1 MKERNKRNTVADGRE
16 TGRRPGSREGGFR
29 EGSSGFW
36 KGSPRVKGFR
46 KGAEWK
52 MPALPVLLLAAVVLV
67 VIFVAAL
74 WHRSST
80 PETIQ
85 EDEIWSETIPG
96 DGSSSEDV
104 SKETAEGWEEIPEDR
119 KAENQISGESDSD
132 AESTGLP
139 IMIGESTA
147 ANKKDGAA
155 ASGASKKEGTTTSG
169 NSVNASDAGNGL
181 AAGNSANVGNG
192 LAAGNSAD
200 VGNGL
205 ASGNTA
211 AAGSDS
217 VAGNSAASGSAGNAS
232 SVGNTGGTG
241 NTVTSGSTGAGGTGV
256 TGSSGSTSGT
266 GTPGTT
272 VQPGENKN
280 PVREPGNVVVE
291 EGGNVSFHQRD
302 SESVELP
309 FDFVDE

>member
-1 MKERNKRNTVADGRE
+1 MKERNKRNTVTDGRE
-16 TGRRPGSREGGFR
+16 TGRRPGSRE
-29 EGSSGFW
+29 E
-36 KGSPRVKGFR
+36 GFR

-52 MPALPVLLLAAVVLV
+52 MPALPVLLLAAAVLV
-67 VIFVAAL
+67 VILVAAL
-74 WHRSST
+74 WHRSNT

-147 ANKKDGAA
+147 ANKKDVAA
-155 ASGASKKEGTTTSG
+155 ASGASKKEGTATSG
-169 NSVNASDAGNGL
+169 NSVNASDAGNSA
-181 AAGNSANVGNG
+181 AAGNG
-192 LAAGNSAD
+192 LVA
-200 VGNGL
+200 
-205 ASGNTA
+205 GNTA
-211 AAGSDS
+211 VSGSDS
-217 VAGNSAASGSAGNAS
+217 VVGNSAASGSAGNAS

-291 EGGNVSFHQRD
+291 EGGNESFHQRD

>member
-1 MKERNKRNTVADGRE
+1 MKERNKRNTAAAGRE
-16 TGRRPGSREGGFR
+16 NGRGPGSREEGFR
-29 EGSSGFW
+29 EGRSGFR
-36 KGSPRVKGFR
+36 KGSPLVKGFR

-52 MPALPVLLLAAVVLV
+52 MPALPVLLLAAAVLV
-67 VIFVAAL
+67 VILVAAL
-74 WHRSST
+74 WNRSST

-96 DGSSSEDV
+96 DGSSSEDA
-104 SKETAEGWEEIPEDR
+104 SKETVEGWEEIPEDR

-139 IMIGESTA
+139 IMTGESA
-147 ANKKDGAA
+147 AASKKDGA
-155 ASGASKKEGTTTSG
+155 ENSG
-169 NSVNASDAGNGL
+169 NSVNASAAGNGL
-181 AAGNSANVGNG
+181 AAGNSAV
-192 LAAGNSAD
+192 S
-200 VGNGL
+200 
-205 ASGNTA
+205 
-211 AAGSDS
+211 GSDS
-217 VAGNSAASGSAGNAS
+217 VVGNSAASGSAGNAS
-232 SVGNTGGTG
+232 SVGNTGETG

-266 GTPGTT
+266 VTPGTT

-291 EGGNVSFHQRD
+291 EGGNASFHQRD

>member
-1 MKERNKRNTVADGRE
+1 MKERNKRNTAAAGRE
-16 TGRRPGSREGGFR
+16 NGRGPRTREEGFR
-29 EGSSGFW
+29 EGRSGFW
-36 KGSPRVKGFR
+36 KVGFGNR
-46 KGAEWK
+46 QSGRI
-52 MPALPVLLLAAVVLV
+52 MPALPILLLAAAVLV

-96 DGSSSEDV
+96 DGSSSESV

-139 IMIGESTA
+139 IMTGESA
-147 ANKKDGAA
+147 AASKKDGAA
-155 ASGASKKEGTTTSG
+155 ASGVSKKEGTTTSG
-169 NSVNASDAGNGL
+169 NSVNASDAGNSAAAGNGL
-181 AAGNSANVGNG
+181 TAGNSAAVGN
-192 LAAGNSAD
+192 
-200 VGNGL
+200 
-205 ASGNTA
+205 
-211 AAGSDS
+211 DS
-217 VAGNSAASGSAGNAS
+217 VAGNIAVSGND
-232 SVGNTGGTG
+232 SVAG

-291 EGGNVSFHQRD
+291 EGGNASFHQRD

>member
-1 MKERNKRNTVADGRE
+1 MKERNKRNTAADGRE
-16 TGRRPGSREGGFR
+16 TGRRPGSREEGFR
-29 EGSSGFW
+29 EGRSGFR
-36 KGSPRVKGFR
+36 KGSHRVKGFR

-52 MPALPVLLLAAVVLV
+52 MPALPVLLLAAAVLV
-67 VIFVAAL
+67 VILIAAL

-96 DGSSSEDV
+96 DGSSSDGA
-104 SKETAEGWEEIPEDR
+104 SKETAEGWEEIPESQ
-119 KAENQISGESDSD
+119 KAENKISGGSDSD
-132 AESTGLP
+132 TESTGLP
-139 IMIGESTA
+139 IMTGESA
-147 ANKKDGAA
+147 AASKKDGAA
-155 ASGASKKEGTTTSG
+155 ASG
-169 NSVNASDAGNGL
+169 N
-181 AAGNSANVGNG
+181 
-192 LAAGNSAD
+192 
-200 VGNGL
+200 
-205 ASGNTA
+205 SGNTA
-211 AAGSDS
+211 AAGNGLATGNSATVGTGLAAGNTAASGSDS
-217 VAGNSAASGSAGNAS
+217 VAGNSVASGNDSMA
-232 SVGNTGGTG
+232 G

-291 EGGNVSFHQRD
+291 EGGNASFHQRD

>member
-1 MKERNKRNTVADGRE
+1 MKEWNKRNTVTDGRE
-16 TGRRPGSREGGFR
+16 TGRRPGSREEGFR
-29 EGSSGFW
+29 EGRSGFR
-36 KGSPRVKGFR
+36 KGSHRVKGFR

-52 MPALPVLLLAAVVLV
+52 MPALPVLLLAAAVLV
-67 VIFVAAL
+67 VILIAAL

-96 DGSSSEDV
+96 DGSSSDGA
-104 SKETAEGWEEIPEDR
+104 SKETAEGWEEIPESQ
-119 KAENQISGESDSD
+119 KAENKISGGSDSD
-132 AESTGLP
+132 TESTGLP
-139 IMIGESTA
+139 IMTGESA
-147 ANKKDGAA
+147 AASKKDGAA
-155 ASGASKKEGTTTSG
+155 ASG
-169 NSVNASDAGNGL
+169 N
-181 AAGNSANVGNG
+181 
-192 LAAGNSAD
+192 
-200 VGNGL
+200 
-205 ASGNTA
+205 SGNTA
-211 AAGSDS
+211 AAGNGLATGNSATVGTGLAAGNTAASGSDS
-217 VAGNSAASGSAGNAS
+217 VAGNSVASGNDSMA
-232 SVGNTGGTG
+232 G

-291 EGGNVSFHQRD
+291 EGGNASFHQRD

>member
-1 MKERNKRNTVADGRE
+1 MKERNKRNTAAAGQE
-16 TGRRPGSREGGFR
+16 NGRRPRTREGGFR
-29 EGSSGFW
+29 EERSRE
-36 KGSPRVKGFR
+36 KGSREGRSGFR
-46 KGAEWK
+46 KGSHREEGFRKGVEWK
-52 MPALPVLLLAAVVLV
+52 MPALPVLLLAAAVLV
-67 VIFVAAL
+67 VILVAAL
-74 WHRSST
+74 WNRSST

-96 DGSSSEDV
+96 DGSSSEDA

-119 KAENQISGESDSD
+119 KAENKISGESDSD
-132 AESTGLP
+132 AESVGLP
-139 IMIGESTA
+139 IMTGESA
-147 ANKKDGAA
+147 AASKKDGAA
-155 ASGASKKEGTTTSG
+155 ASGG
-169 NSVNASDAGNGL
+169 
-181 AAGNSANVGNG
+181 
-192 LAAGNSAD
+192 
-200 VGNGL
+200 
-205 ASGNTA
+205 
-211 AAGSDS
+211 DS

-291 EGGNVSFHQRD
+291 EGGNASFHQRD

>member
-1 MKERNKRNTVADGRE
+1 MKERNKRNTAAAGQENGRGPGTRE
-16 TGRRPGSREGGFR
+16 GGSREGRSGFR
-29 EGSSGFW
+29 

-52 MPALPVLLLAAVVLV
+52 MPALPVLLLAAAVLV

-74 WHRSST
+74 WHRSIT

-96 DGSSSEDV
+96 DGSSSEGAL
-104 SKETAEGWEEIPEDR
+104 KETAEGWEEIPEDR

-132 AESTGLP
+132 AESVGLP
-139 IMIGESTA
+139 IMTGESA
-147 ANKKDGAA
+147 AASKKDGAA
-155 ASGASKKEGTTTSG
+155 ASG
-169 NSVNASDAGNGL
+169 NSVNASGVGNSAAAGNGL
-181 AAGNSANVGNG
+181 AAGNSAV
-192 LAAGNSAD
+192 S
-200 VGNGL
+200 
-205 ASGNTA
+205 
-211 AAGSDS
+211 GSDS
-217 VAGNSAASGSAGNAS
+217 VVGNSAASGSAGNAS

-256 TGSSGSTSGT
+256 TGSSGSTSGA

-291 EGGNVSFHQRD
+291 EGGNASFHQRD

>member
-1 MKERNKRNTVADGRE
+1 
-16 TGRRPGSREGGFR
+16 
-29 EGSSGFW
+29 
-36 KGSPRVKGFR
+36 
-46 KGAEWK
+46 
-52 MPALPVLLLAAVVLV
+52 MPALLVLLLAAVVLV
-67 VIFVAAL
+67 VTFVAAL

-96 DGSSSEDV
+96 DGSSSEGA

-139 IMIGESTA
+139 IMIGESAA
-147 ANKKDGAA
+147 ANKKDGVA
-155 ASGASKKEGTTTSG
+155 ASGDSKKEGTATSG
-169 NSVNASDAGNGL
+169 NSVNASGAGNSADAGNGL
-181 AAGNSANVGNG
+181 TAGNSAAAGTG
-192 LAAGNSAD
+192 LAAGN
-200 VGNGL
+200 
-205 ASGNTA
+205 TA
-211 AAGSDS
+211 ASGSDS
-217 VAGNSAASGSAGNAS
+217 VAGNSVASGNDSMA
-232 SVGNTGGTG
+232 G

-291 EGGNVSFHQRD
+291 EGGNASFHQRD

>member
-1 MKERNKRNTVADGRE
+1 MKERNKRNTAAAGRE
-16 TGRRPGSREGGFR
+16 NGRGPRTREGGFR
-29 EGSSGFW
+29 EGRSSFR
-36 KGSPRVKGFR
+36 KGSPRGKGFR
-46 KGAEWK
+46 EGAEWK
-52 MPALPVLLLAAVVLV
+52 RPALLVLLLAAVVLV

-104 SKETAEGWEEIPEDR
+104 SKKTAEGWEEIPEDR

-132 AESTGLP
+132 AEGTGLP

-147 ANKKDGAA
+147 ANKKDGVA
-155 ASGASKKEGTTTSG
+155 ASGASKKEGTATSG
-169 NSVNASDAGNGL
+169 NSVNASDAGN
-181 AAGNSANVGNG
+181 SADVGNG
-192 LAAGNSAD
+192 LAAGN
-200 VGNGL
+200 
-205 ASGNTA
+205 TA
-211 AAGSDS
+211 VSGSDS
-217 VAGNSAASGSAGNAS
+217 VVGNSAASGSAGNAS
-232 SVGNTGGTG
+232 SVENAGGTG
-241 NTVTSGSTGAGGTGV
+241 NTVTSGSTGDGGTGV
-256 TGSSGSTSGT
+256 TGSSGSTSGA

-291 EGGNVSFHQRD
+291 EGGNASFHQRD

>member
-1 MKERNKRNTVADGRE
+1 MKERNKRNTVTDGRKN
-16 TGRRPGSREGGFR
+16 GRGPRTREGGFR
-29 EGSSGFW
+29 ERRPGFW
-36 KGSPRVKGFR
+36 KGSHRVKGFR
-46 KGAEWK
+46 KGAERK
-52 MPALPVLLLAAVVLV
+52 MPALLVLLLSAAVPV
-67 VIFVAAL
+67 VILVAAL

-85 EDEIWSETIPG
+85 EDEIWAETIPG
-96 DGSSSEDV
+96 DGSSSEDA

-119 KAENQISGESDSD
+119 KAENQISGGSDSD

-139 IMIGESTA
+139 IMTGESAA
-147 ANKKDGAA
+147 ANKKDGVA
-155 ASGASKKEGTTTSG
+155 ASGASKKEGTATSG
-169 NSVNASDAGNGL
+169 NSVNASDAGN
-181 AAGNSANVGNG
+181 SADVGNG
-192 LAAGNSAD
+192 LAAGN
-200 VGNGL
+200 
-205 ASGNTA
+205 T
-211 AAGSDS
+211 
-217 VAGNSAASGSAGNAS
+217 AASGSAGNAS
-232 SVGNTGGTG
+232 SVGNTGETG

-266 GTPGTT
+266 VTPGTT

-291 EGGNVSFHQRD
+291 EGGNASFHQRD

>member
-1 MKERNKRNTVADGRE
+1 MKERNKRNTAADGRKN
-16 TGRRPGSREGGFR
+16 GRGPRTREGGFR
-29 EGSSGFW
+29 EGRSS
-36 KGSPRVKGFR
+36 FR
-46 KGAEWK
+46 KVGFGNRQSGRI
-52 MPALPVLLLAAVVLV
+52 MPALLVLLLAAVVLV
-67 VIFVAAL
+67 VTFVAAL

-96 DGSSSEDV
+96 DGSSSEGA
-104 SKETAEGWEEIPEDR
+104 SKETAEGWEKIPEDR
-119 KAENQISGESDSD
+119 NAENKISGGSDSD

-139 IMIGESTA
+139 IMTGESA
-147 ANKKDGAA
+147 AASKKDGAA
-155 ASGASKKEGTTTSG
+155 ASGASKKDGTATSG
-169 NSVNASDAGNGL
+169 NSVNASDAGNS
-181 AAGNSANVGNG
+181 AAVGNG
-192 LAAGNSAD
+192 LAAGN
-200 VGNGL
+200 
-205 ASGNTA
+205 TA
-211 AAGSDS
+211 VSGSDS
-217 VAGNSAASGSAGNAS
+217 VVGNSAASGSAGNAS

-241 NTVTSGSTGAGGTGV
+241 NTVTSGSTGVGGTGV

-266 GTPGTT
+266 VTPGTT

-291 EGGNVSFHQRD
+291 EGGNASFHQRD

>member
-1 MKERNKRNTVADGRE
+1 MKERNKRNTAAAGRE
-16 TGRRPGSREGGFR
+16 NGRGPGSREEGFR
-29 EGSSGFW
+29 EGRSGFW
-36 KGSPRVKGFR
+36 KGSHRVKGFR

-52 MPALPVLLLAAVVLV
+52 MPALPVLLLAAAILV
-67 VIFVAAL
+67 ATL

-96 DGSSSEDV
+96 DGSSSEDA

-119 KAENQISGESDSD
+119 KAENQISGGSDSD

-139 IMIGESTA
+139 IMTGESA
-147 ANKKDGAA
+147 AASKKDGA
-155 ASGASKKEGTTTSG
+155 ENSG
-169 NSVNASDAGNGL
+169 NSVNASAAGNGL
-181 AAGNSANVGNG
+181 AAGNSAV
-192 LAAGNSAD
+192 S
-200 VGNGL
+200 
-205 ASGNTA
+205 
-211 AAGSDS
+211 GSDS
-217 VAGNSAASGSAGNAS
+217 VVGNSAASGSAGNAS
-232 SVGNTGGTG
+232 SVGNTGETG

-266 GTPGTT
+266 VTPGTT

-291 EGGNVSFHQRD
+291 EGGNASFHQRD

>member
-1 MKERNKRNTVADGRE
+1 MKERNKRNTVTDGRE
-16 TGRRPGSREGGFR
+16 TGRRPGSREEGFR
-29 EGSSGFW
+29 EGRSGFR
-36 KGSPRVKGFR
+36 KGSPRLKGFR

-52 MPALPVLLLAAVVLV
+52 MPALPVLLLAAAVLV
-67 VIFVAAL
+67 VILVAAL
-74 WHRSST
+74 WNRSST

-96 DGSSSEDV
+96 DGSSSESV

-147 ANKKDGAA
+147 ANKKDGVA
-155 ASGASKKEGTTTSG
+155 ASGASKKEGTATSG
-169 NSVNASDAGNGL
+169 NSVNASDAGN
-181 AAGNSANVGNG
+181 SADVGNG
-192 LAAGNSAD
+192 LAAGN
-200 VGNGL
+200 
-205 ASGNTA
+205 TA
-211 AAGSDS
+211 AAGSDSVVGNSAVSGSDS

-241 NTVTSGSTGAGGTGV
+241 N
-256 TGSSGSTSGT
+256 TSGT

-291 EGGNVSFHQRD
+291 EGGNASFHQRD

>member
-1 MKERNKRNTVADGRE
+1 MKERNKRNTVTDGRGA
-16 TGRRPGSREGGFR
+16 GRGPRTREGGFR
-29 EGSSGFW
+29 EGRSGFR

-52 MPALPVLLLAAVVLV
+52 MPALPVLLLAAAVLV
-67 VIFVAAL
+67 VTFVAAL

-85 EDEIWSETIPG
+85 EDEIWSETILG
-96 DGSSSEDV
+96 DESSSEGALKESASEGTASSAV
-104 SKETAEGWEEIPEDR
+104 AVKGTTSKETAEGWEKIPEDR
-119 KAENQISGESDSD
+119 KAENKFSGESDSD
-132 AESTGLP
+132 AESVGLP
-139 IMIGESTA
+139 IMTGES
-147 ANKKDGAA
+147 AA
-155 ASGASKKEGTTTSG
+155 ASKKAGVAASGGAGS
-169 NSVNASDAGNGL
+169 AGNVSGAGSGS
-181 AAGNSANVGNG
+181 AA
-192 LAAGNSAD
+192 
-200 VGNGL
+200 
-205 ASGNTA
+205 GNTA
-211 AAGSDS
+211 AAGNGL
-217 VAGNSAASGSAGNAS
+217 VAGNTAAAGNGLVAGNAS
-232 SVGNTGGTG
+232 SVENTGGTG
-241 NTVTSGSTGAGGTGV
+241 NTVASGSTGADSTGV
-256 TGSSGSTSGT
+256 TGGSGSTPGT

>member
-1 MKERNKRNTVADGRE
+1 MKERNKRNTAAAGRE
-16 TGRRPGSREGGFR
+16 NGRGPRTREGGFR
-29 EGSSGFW
+29 EGRSGFW
-36 KGSPRVKGFR
+36 KVGFGNR
-46 KGAEWK
+46 QSGRI
-52 MPALPVLLLAAVVLV
+52 MPALLVLLLAAVVLV
-67 VIFVAAL
+67 VTFVAAL

-96 DGSSSEDV
+96 DGGLSEDA
-104 SKETAEGWEEIPEDR
+104 SKETAEGWEKIPEGR
-119 KAENQISGESDSD
+119 KAENQISGGSDSD

-139 IMIGESTA
+139 IMTGESA
-147 ANKKDGAA
+147 EASKKDGAA
-155 ASGASKKEGTTTSG
+155 ASGASKKEGTATSG
-169 NSVNASDAGNGL
+169 NSVNASDAGNSAAAGNGL
-181 AAGNSANVGNG
+181 TAGNSAAVNG
-192 LAAGNSAD
+192 LAAGNSA
-200 VGNGL
+200 V
-205 ASGNTA
+205 S
-211 AAGSDS
+211 GSDS

-241 NTVTSGSTGAGGTGV
+241 N
-256 TGSSGSTSGT
+256 TSGT

-291 EGGNVSFHQRD
+291 EGGNASFHQRD

>member
-1 MKERNKRNTVADGRE
+1 MKERNKRNTVTDGRE
-16 TGRRPGSREGGFR
+16 TGRRPGSREEGFR
-29 EGSSGFW
+29 EGRSSFR
-36 KGSPRVKGFR
+36 KGSPRLKGFR

-52 MPALPVLLLAAVVLV
+52 MPALPVLLLAAAVLV
-67 VIFVAAL
+67 VILVAAL
-74 WHRSST
+74 WNRSST

-96 DGSSSEDV
+96 DGSSSESV

-119 KAENQISGESDSD
+119 KAENQISGGSDSD

-139 IMIGESTA
+139 IMTGESA
-147 ANKKDGAA
+147 AASKKDGV
-155 ASGASKKEGTTTSG
+155 ENSG
-169 NSVNASDAGNGL
+169 NSGNAVGAGSGS
-181 AAGNSANVGNG
+181 AAGNSA
-192 LAAGNSAD
+192 
-200 VGNGL
+200 
-205 ASGNTA
+205 AS
-211 AAGSDS
+211 GSDS
-217 VAGNSAASGSAGNAS
+217 VAGNSVASGSDGNAS
-232 SVGNTGGTG
+232 SVGNIGGTG

-291 EGGNVSFHQRD
+291 EGGNASFHQRD

>member
-1 MKERNKRNTVADGRE
+1 MKERNKRNTAADGQGA
-16 TGRRPGSREGGFR
+16 GRGPRTREGGFR
-29 EGSSGFW
+29 EGRSGFR
-36 KGSPRVKGFR
+36 KGSHREEGFR

-52 MPALPVLLLAAVVLV
+52 MPALPLLLLAVAVLV
-67 VIFVAAL
+67 VILLAAL
-74 WHRSST
+74 WNRSST

-96 DGSSSEDV
+96 DGSSSEGA

-119 KAENQISGESDSD
+119 KAENKISGESDSD

-139 IMIGESTA
+139 IMTGESA
-147 ANKKDGAA
+147 AASKKAGAA
-155 ASGASKKEGTTTSG
+155 ASG
-169 NSVNASDAGNGL
+169 NSVNASG
-181 AAGNSANVGNG
+181 AGNSV
-192 LAAGNSAD
+192 
-200 VGNGL
+200 
-205 ASGNTA
+205 
-211 AAGSDS
+211 
-217 VAGNSAASGSAGNAS
+217 ASGSAGNAS

-291 EGGNVSFHQRD
+291 EGGNESFHQRD

>member
-1 MKERNKRNTVADGRE
+1 MKERNKRNTAADGQGA
-16 TGRRPGSREGGFR
+16 GRGPRTREGGFR
-29 EGSSGFW
+29 EGRSGFR
-36 KGSPRVKGFR
+36 KGSHREEGFR

-52 MPALPVLLLAAVVLV
+52 MPALPLLLLAVAVLV
-67 VIFVAAL
+67 VILLAAL
-74 WHRSST
+74 WNRSST

-96 DGSSSEDV
+96 DGSSSEGA

-119 KAENQISGESDSD
+119 KAENKISGESDSD

-139 IMIGESTA
+139 IMTGESA
-147 ANKKDGAA
+147 AASKKAGAA
-155 ASGASKKEGTTTSG
+155 ASG
-169 NSVNASDAGNGL
+169 NSVNASGAGNSTDVGNGLTAGNSATVGTGL
-181 AAGNSANVGNG
+181 AAGN
-192 LAAGNSAD
+192 
-200 VGNGL
+200 
-205 ASGNTA
+205 TA
-211 AAGSDS
+211 TAGSDS
-217 VAGNSAASGSAGNAS
+217 VAGNSVASGSAGNAS

-256 TGSSGSTSGT
+256 TGSAGSTSGT
-266 GTPGTT
+266 GTPGAT

-291 EGGNVSFHQRD
+291 EGGNASFHQRD

>member
-1 MKERNKRNTVADGRE
+1 MKERNKRNTAAAGRE
-16 TGRRPGSREGGFR
+16 NGRGPRTREEGFR
-29 EGSSGFW
+29 EGRSGFW
-36 KGSPRVKGFR
+36 KVGFGNR
-46 KGAEWK
+46 QSGRI
-52 MPALPVLLLAAVVLV
+52 MPALPILLLAAAVLV

-96 DGSSSEDV
+96 DGSSSESV

-139 IMIGESTA
+139 IMTGESA
-147 ANKKDGAA
+147 AASKKDGAA
-155 ASGASKKEGTTTSG
+155 ASGVSKKEGTTTSG
-169 NSVNASDAGNGL
+169 NSVNASDAGN
-181 AAGNSANVGNG
+181 S
-192 LAAGNSAD
+192 
-200 VGNGL
+200 
-205 ASGNTA
+205 A
-211 AAGSDS
+211 AA
-217 VAGNSAASGSAGNAS
+217 GSAGNAS

-241 NTVTSGSTGAGGTGV
+241 NTVTSGSTGDGGTGV
-256 TGSSGSTSGT
+256 TGSSGSTSGA

-291 EGGNVSFHQRD
+291 EGGNASFHQRD
-302 SESVELP
+302 SENVELP

>member
-1 MKERNKRNTVADGRE
+1 MKERNKRNTAAAGRE
-16 TGRRPGSREGGFR
+16 NERGPGSREEGFR
-29 EGSSGFW
+29 EGRSGFW

-52 MPALPVLLLAAVVLV
+52 MPALLVLLLAAVVLV

-96 DGSSSEDV
+96 DGSSSEDA

-139 IMIGESTA
+139 IMTGESA
-147 ANKKDGAA
+147 AAIKKDGAA

-169 NSVNASDAGNGL
+169 NSVNASGAGNGS

-205 ASGNTA
+205 ATGNTTA
-211 AAGSDS
+211 AR
-217 VAGNSAASGSAGNAS
+217 SAGNAS

-241 NTVTSGSTGAGGTGV
+241 NTVTSGSTGDGGTGV
-256 TGSSGSTSGT
+256 TGSSGSSGSTSGT
-266 GTPGTT
+266 VTPGTT

-291 EGGNVSFHQRD
+291 EGGNASFHQRD

>member
-1 MKERNKRNTVADGRE
+1 MKERNKRNTAADGRE
-16 TGRRPGSREGGFR
+16 TGRRPGSREEGFR
-29 EGSSGFW
+29 EKGSGFW
-36 KGSPRVKGFR
+36 KVGFGNR
-46 KGAEWK
+46 QNGRI
-52 MPALPVLLLAAVVLV
+52 MPALLVLLLAAVVLV

-80 PETIQ
+80 PETVQ
-85 EDEIWSETIPG
+85 G
-96 DGSSSEDV
+96 DGSSSEGA
-104 SKETAEGWEEIPEDR
+104 SKETAEGWEKIPEGR
-119 KAENQISGESDSD
+119 KAEIQISGGSDSD

-139 IMIGESTA
+139 IMTGES
-147 ANKKDGAA
+147 AA
-155 ASGASKKEGTTTSG
+155 ASKNDGGANSG
-169 NSVNASDAGNGL
+169 NSGNAAGAGNSTDVGNGLTAGNGL
-181 AAGNSANVGNG
+181 AA
-192 LAAGNSAD
+192 
-200 VGNGL
+200 
-205 ASGNTA
+205 GNTA

-217 VAGNSAASGSAGNAS
+217 VAGNSAASGSI
-232 SVGNTGGTG
+232 
-241 NTVTSGSTGAGGTGV
+241 GAGGTGV

-291 EGGNVSFHQRD
+291 EGGNASFHQRD

>member
-1 MKERNKRNTVADGRE
+1 MKERNKRNTVADGQE
-16 TGRRPGSREGGFR
+16 AGRSGG
-29 EGSSGFW
+29 GL
-36 KGSPRVKGFR
+36 
-46 KGAEWK
+46 
-52 MPALPVLLLAAVVLV
+52 PALLVLLLAAVVLV

-96 DGSSSEDV
+96 DGSSSESV

-139 IMIGESTA
+139 IMTGESVEA
-147 ANKKDGAA
+147 SKKDGDA
-155 ASGASKKEGTTTSG
+155 ASGASKKEGTATSG
-169 NSVNASDAGNGL
+169 NSVNASG
-181 AAGNSANVGNG
+181 
-192 LAAGNSAD
+192 
-200 VGNGL
+200 
-205 ASGNTA
+205 
-211 AAGSDS
+211 
-217 VAGNSAASGSAGNAS
+217 AGNAS
-232 SVGNTGGTG
+232 SVGNAGGTG
-241 NTVTSGSTGAGGTGV
+241 NTVTSGSTGAGATGV

-291 EGGNVSFHQRD
+291 EGGNASFHQRD

>member
-1 MKERNKRNTVADGRE
+1 MKERNKRNTVTDGRE
-16 TGRRPGSREGGFR
+16 TGRRPGSREEGFR
-29 EGSSGFW
+29 EGRSGFR
-36 KGSPRVKGFR
+36 KGSHRVKGFR

-52 MPALPVLLLAAVVLV
+52 MPALLVLLLAAAVLV
-67 VIFVAAL
+67 VILIAAL

-96 DGSSSEDV
+96 DGSSSDGA
-104 SKETAEGWEEIPEDR
+104 SKETAEGWEEIPESQ
-119 KAENQISGESDSD
+119 KAENKISGGSDSD
-132 AESTGLP
+132 TESTGLP
-139 IMIGESTA
+139 IMTGESA
-147 ANKKDGAA
+147 AASKKDGAA
-155 ASGASKKEGTTTSG
+155 ASG
-169 NSVNASDAGNGL
+169 N
-181 AAGNSANVGNG
+181 
-192 LAAGNSAD
+192 
-200 VGNGL
+200 
-205 ASGNTA
+205 SGNTA
-211 AAGSDS
+211 AAGNGLATGNSATVGTGLAAGNTAASGSDS
-217 VAGNSAASGSAGNAS
+217 VAGNSVASGNDSMA
-232 SVGNTGGTG
+232 G

-291 EGGNVSFHQRD
+291 EGGNASFHQRD

>member
-1 MKERNKRNTVADGRE
+1 MKERNKRNTVTDGRGA
-16 TGRRPGSREGGFR
+16 GRGPRTREKDFR
-29 EGSSGFW
+29 EGRSGFR

-52 MPALPVLLLAAVVLV
+52 MPALPVLLLAAAVLV
-67 VIFVAAL
+67 VTFVAAL

-96 DGSSSEDV
+96 DGSSSEDA

-119 KAENQISGESDSD
+119 KAENKISGESDSD

-139 IMIGESTA
+139 IMTGESA
-147 ANKKDGAA
+147 VASKKDGAA

-169 NSVNASDAGNGL
+169 NSVNASG
-181 AAGNSANVGNG
+181 
-192 LAAGNSAD
+192 AGNSAD

-205 ASGNTA
+205 AAGNT
-211 AAGSDS
+211 
-217 VAGNSAASGSAGNAS
+217 AASGSAGNAS
-232 SVGNTGGTG
+232 SVGNAGGTG

-266 GTPGTT
+266 VTPGTT

-291 EGGNVSFHQRD
+291 EGGNASFHQRD

>member
-1 MKERNKRNTVADGRE
+1 MKERNKRNTAADGRE
-16 TGRRPGSREGGFR
+16 TGRRPGSREEGSREGRSGFR
-29 EGSSGFW
+29 
-36 KGSPRVKGFR
+36 KGSHREEGFR

-52 MPALPVLLLAAVVLV
+52 MPALPVLLLAAAVLV
-67 VIFVAAL
+67 VILVAAL
-74 WHRSST
+74 WNRSST

-85 EDEIWSETIPG
+85 EEEIWSETIPG
-96 DGSSSEDV
+96 DGSSLEDALKESASEGTASSAV
-104 SKETAEGWEEIPEDR
+104 AVKGTTSEETAEGWEKIPEDR
-119 KAENQISGESDSD
+119 KAENKISGGSDSD
-132 AESTGLP
+132 AESVGLP
-139 IMIGESTA
+139 IMTGESA
-147 ANKKDGAA
+147 AASKKAGAA

-169 NSVNASDAGNGL
+169 NSVNASGAGNSAAVGTGL
-181 AAGNSANVGNG
+181 AAGN
-192 LAAGNSAD
+192 
-200 VGNGL
+200 
-205 ASGNTA
+205 TA
-211 AAGSDS
+211 ASGSDS
-217 VAGNSAASGSAGNAS
+217 VAGNSVASGNDSMA
-232 SVGNTGGTG
+232 G

-291 EGGNVSFHQRD
+291 EGGNASFHQRD

>member
-155 ASGASKKEGTTTSG
+155 ASGASKKDGAAASG
-169 NSVNASDAGNGL
+169 NSVNASGAGNGL
-181 AAGNSANVGNG
+181 AAGNSAAVNG
-192 LAAGNSAD
+192 LAAGNSA
-200 VGNGL
+200 V
-205 ASGNTA
+205 S
-211 AAGSDS
+211 GSDS

-241 NTVTSGSTGAGGTGV
+241 NTVTSGSTGDGGTGV
-256 TGSSGSTSGT
+256 IGSSGSTSGA

-291 EGGNVSFHQRD
+291 EGGNASFHQRD

>member
-1 MKERNKRNTVADGRE
+1 MKERNKRNTASDGRE
-16 TGRRPGSREGGFR
+16 TGRRPGSREEGFR
-29 EGSSGFW
+29 KKGSREGRSGFRKGSHREEGS
-36 KGSPRVKGFR
+36 R

-52 MPALPVLLLAAVVLV
+52 MPALPILLLAAAVLV
-67 VIFVAAL
+67 VILVAVL
-74 WHRSST
+74 WNRSST

-85 EDEIWSETIPG
+85 EEEIWSETIPG
-96 DGSSSEDV
+96 DGSSSEDAL
-104 SKETAEGWEEIPEDR
+104 KETAEGWEEIPEDR

-139 IMIGESTA
+139 IMIGESAA
-147 ANKKDGAA
+147 ANKKDGVA
-155 ASGASKKEGTTTSG
+155 ASGDSKKEGTATSG
-169 NSVNASDAGNGL
+169 NSVNASGAGNSADAGNGL
-181 AAGNSANVGNG
+181 TAGNSAAAGTG
-192 LAAGNSAD
+192 LAAGN
-200 VGNGL
+200 
-205 ASGNTA
+205 T
-211 AAGSDS
+211 
-217 VAGNSAASGSAGNAS
+217 AASGSDGNAS
-232 SVGNTGGTG
+232 SVGNIGGTG

-266 GTPGTT
+266 VTPGTT

-291 EGGNVSFHQRD
+291 EGGNASFHQRD

>member
-1 MKERNKRNTVADGRE
+1 MKERNKRNTAAAGRKN
-16 TGRRPGSREGGFR
+16 GRGPRTREGGFR
-29 EGSSGFW
+29 EGRSGFW

-52 MPALPVLLLAAVVLV
+52 MPALPVLLLAATVLV
-67 VIFVAAL
+67 VILVTVL
-74 WHRSST
+74 WNRSST
-80 PETIQ
+80 PETVQ

-96 DGSSSEDV
+96 DGSSSEDAL
-104 SKETAEGWEEIPEDR
+104 KETAEGWEEIPEDR

-147 ANKKDGAA
+147 ANKKDGVA
-155 ASGASKKEGTTTSG
+155 ASGASKKEGTATSG
-169 NSVNASDAGNGL
+169 NSVNASG
-181 AAGNSANVGNG
+181 AGNST
-192 LAAGNSAD
+192 D

-205 ASGNTA
+205 TAGNSA
-211 AAGSDS
+211 VSGSDS
-217 VAGNSAASGSAGNAS
+217 VAGNSAAAGSAGNAS
-232 SVGNTGGTG
+232 SVGNAGGTG
-241 NTVTSGSTGAGGTGV
+241 NTVTSGSTGVGGTGV
-256 TGSSGSTSGT
+256 TGSSGSTSGA

-272 VQPGENKN
+272 VKPGENKN

-291 EGGNVSFHQRD
+291 EGGNASFHQRD